1 MSDLNAG
8 VEALTATLAEEERI
22 YTSLLTLAGFEERA
36 IDDGDVSELTDLTE
50 QKEQLLEV
58 VATLETERMTA
69 LVAIAAATDLETDAL
84 TLSRVIEAAEPE
96 QGAALT
102 EVGVLVRARAVAL
115 KQANERNA
123 ALLRSRSDVVERWI
137 DFLRK
142 VVSGSLT
149 YTAEGSPQEPDGS
162 RVLDQSA

>member
-1 MSDLNAG
+1 MNELGAGADALSSVLNHQGAAYG
-8 VEALTATLAEEERI
+8 
-22 YTSLLTLAGFEERA
+22 SLLELASREEQA
-36 IDDGDVSELTDLTE
+36 ITDGDVGTLTAIVDE
-50 QKEQLLEV
+50 QRQLLDV
-58 VATLETERMTA
+58 LRALETERMTA